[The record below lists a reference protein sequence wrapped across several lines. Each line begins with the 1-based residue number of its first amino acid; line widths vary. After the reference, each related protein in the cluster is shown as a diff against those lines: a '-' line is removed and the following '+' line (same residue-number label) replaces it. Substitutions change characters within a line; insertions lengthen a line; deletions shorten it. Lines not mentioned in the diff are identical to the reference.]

1 MRVIKLSPRD
11 PEYDSWDE
19 LVDFFENKLPNMIER
34 DRVGKFR
41 CKNNVR
47 WGKPRPG
54 EPLLFTFDTRLVYLA
69 LCKLGAQ
76 ENFDQFKDDYARF
89 FVIDCDT
96 IRRPQSE
103 LSLDELEQ
111 QLNELTLDTLT
122 LRSQG
127 WNDIPD
133 TTTLT
138 SWFNKL

>member
-1 MRVIKLSPRD
+1 MRVIKLSHRD
-11 PEYDSWDE
+11 PEFDSWDD
-19 LVDFFENKLPNMIER
+19 LVNYFENKLPNMIER

-127 WNDIPD
+127 WDDIPD
-133 TTTLT
+133 TTPLT

>member
-1 MRVIKLSPRD
+1 MRVIKLSHRD
-11 PEYDSWDE
+11 PEFDSWDD
-19 LVDFFENKLPNMIER
+19 LVNYFENKLPNMIER

-54 EPLLFTFDTRLVYLA
+54 EPLLFTFDSRLVYLA

-89 FVIDCDT
+89 FLIDCDT

-111 QLNELTLDTLT
+111 QLNELVLDTLT

-133 TTTLT
+133 TTVLT

>member
-1 MRVIKLSPRD
+1 MRVIKLSHRD
-11 PEYDSWDE
+11 PEFDSWDD
-19 LVDFFENKLPNMIER
+19 LVNYFENKLPNMIER

-76 ENFDQFKDDYARF
+76 ENFDQFKEDYARF

-138 SWFNKL
+138 SWFNQL

>member
-1 MRVIKLSPRD
+1 MRVIKLSHRD
-11 PEYDSWDE
+11 PEFDSWDD
-19 LVDFFENKLPNMIER
+19 LVNYFENKLPNMIER

-127 WNDIPD
+127 WDDIPD